1 MGDRLG
7 NYEIIDELGRGGMGV
22 VYRAADLKLGR
33 QVAIKELLVTT
44 QLSEVERQDTV
55 ERFRREAMAAA
66 RLTHP
71 NIITV
76 YDYGQEGDRP
86 YMVMELLEGKN
97 LGDYLD
103 KKTSFSMQQVADIGA
118 QICSALDYAHLSGII
133 HRDIKPDNIM
143 VNSTGVVKL
152 TDFGVAR
159 VKSDLPSMTQ
169 TGTTLG
175 TIAYISPEQLTDSRL
190 VDGRSDL
197 FSLGALLYEM
207 LTFKTP
213 FDAGN
218 LGGTII
224 NIMSMAPEPIS
235 AINPNVPPKLEAV
248 IMRALKKNP
257 DERYSRAA
265 EMGHALTAALRDTEK
280 PAPPRIVDPSA
291 GVGAQP
297 NGASAQQAHPCRH
310 CAKPIPFGSRVCPNC
325 GRSETAPLSIPMP
338 QAPARPGLAPPP
350 MPQSRVPQMPT
361 VQPRVPVAPA
371 GQGMPSAAQPT
382 AHPTAHPAAHSGAPM
397 GAPPSMPTGTSPLPA
412 QTAAPMNRSMGSSLH
427 PMEPMGAKRIPQKVI
442 GLQSVKEFGRQGF
455 GQGEFQQPRGIAIDA
470 SRNLMIADTENGRI
484 QVFDLNGRFVRQIK
498 PTGANESFRFPRAI
512 AVNPLGIVFVTDDLD
527 FRIYK
532 FDGAGRQLA
541 IWKRPRIQ
549 EENPSIPGRLM
560 IAPNGHVYLSEPNNH
575 RVLVH
580 DANEKLIG
588 ALGREHGLQSP
599 GGMVIDS
606 KGQLCVLDFAT
617 MAVHVFDK
625 KLQPVMTFGKRGN
638 GPGEFSVP
646 RELCVDR
653 FGYFFVADTL
663 NHRIQV
669 FDPDGKFLLTYG
681 KKGMGPGEFNGPEGL
696 VMGPEDRLY
705 VTDRGNGRVQI
716 FTIDRA

>member
-7 NYEIIDELGRGGMGV
+7 NYEILDELGRGGMGV
-22 VYRAADLKLGR
+22 VYRASDLKLGR

-66 RLTHP
+66 RLAHP

-97 LGDYLD
+97 LGDYLE
-103 KKTSFSMQQVADIGA
+103 KKTMFSLQQVADIGA
-118 QICSALDYAHLSGII
+118 QICSALDYAHLSGIV

-143 VNSTGVVKL
+143 LNANGIVKL

-235 AINPNVPPKLEAV
+235 SLNPNCPPKLEAV

-257 DERYSRAA
+257 DERFSRAA
-265 EMGHALTAALRDTEK
+265 EMGHALTAALRDAERP
-280 PAPPRIVDPSA
+280 PAPKIVDGTATAAPT
-291 GVGAQP
+291 
-297 NGASAQQAHPCRH
+297 ASAAAPQPMPCRH
-310 CAKPIPFGSRVCPNC
+310 CAKPMPQGSRVCPNC
-325 GRSETAPLSIPMP
+325 GRSETAPLSFPMP

-361 VQPRVPVAPA
+361 VQPRVPVAPTGQPA
-371 GQGMPSAAQPT
+371 GQPMASQ
-382 AHPTAHPAAHSGAPM
+382 PAAHPS
-397 GAPPSMPTGTSPLPA
+397 APPTMPSGSIHPSASVPA
-412 QTAAPMNRSMGSSLH
+412 ASVPAAAAPGMTRSMGASMH
-427 PMEPMGAKRIPQKVI
+427 PPEPVAAKGLPRKVS
-442 GLQSVKEFGRQGF
+442 GFQFVTQFGKQGF
-455 GQGEFQQPRGIAIDA
+455 GQGEFQQPRGIALDA
-470 SRNLMIADTENGRI
+470 TRHLLVADTENGRV
-484 QVFDLNGRFVRQIK
+484 QVFDSSGKFVRQIK
-498 PTGANESFRFPRAI
+498 PLGAQESFRFPRAI

-532 FDGAGRQLA
+532 FDGAGRQLG

-560 IAPNGHVYLSEPNNH
+560 IAPNGSMYLSEPNNH
-575 RVLVH
+575 RVLVY
-580 DANEKLIG
+580 DSNEKLVG
-588 ALGREHGLQSP
+588 TVGRDQGLQSP
-599 GGMVIDS
+599 GGMVIDN
-606 KGQLCVLDFAT
+606 KGQLCVLDFGT
-617 MAVHVFDK
+617 MMVHVFDR

-638 GPGEFSVP
+638 APGEFSVP
-646 RELCVDR
+646 REMCIDR

-681 KKGMGPGEFNGPEGL
+681 KKGTAPGEFSGPEGL
-696 VMGPEDRLY
+696 AMGADDRLY
-705 VTDRGNGRVQI
+705 VTDRGNGRVQV
-716 FTIDRA
+716 FTIERV